1 MRKIRVL
8 VVAAD
13 EAQRASETAVLSGLE
28 GVEVVGATDS
38 ARAAIRVIRRRRPE
52 LIVMDL
58 LMPRM
63 SGLEAAAL
71 IKRGP
76 AAPRVVLVS
85 VGDGPAHALAMRE
98 FRIDDVVRNERLA
111 AALPDLLRRYFP
123 ERWPGESER
132 PGN

>member
-85 VGDGPAHALAMRE
+85 VGDGPVHALAMRE

>member
-85 VGDGPAHALAMRE
+85 VGDGPAYALAMRE